1 MNEILQIVFQ
11 IDKKKKL
18 NMKSFRFN
26 DEIGY
31 FGVETFKEQVSEC
44 AGKNDS
50 AVFLV

>member
-11 IDKKKKL
+11 IDKKL